1 MFLVSLSDTIKFFN
15 MNSYKEMPD
24 LEIKIDVP
32 KSATREQNEIISMQ
46 KTISEEFVGVL
57 IGKKLKKNLRM
68 PSQLLIFKKE

>member
-1 MFLVSLSDTIKFFN
+1 VFLVSLSDTIKFFN